1 MLGCVPR
8 PSKLATDGLEVGT
21 KEEVPKKSASKG
33 SLLQRV
39 RSSFV
44 AAKKVEK
51 TIDATDVDVM
61 LTPSTE
67 TEVPRSP
74 SLFKP
79 VVVETDERAK
89 LPKKAH
95 TEDERRASVAMQ
107 AAFRGM
113 NARKSQYDHMSQE
126 ELSRRLSV
134 KLEDP
139 SCALPISAVATLA
152 TCTPQVAHRSKFG
165 LLRAAWRIGLF
176 SNLRK
181 DAEEMGLV
189 SEEDEEAKEER
200 VKNLEPEPWLG
211 VWRQSSIE
219 AKEFES
225 MLKNEGVPW
234 ALRKVASA
242 IKMEKKYELNTD
254 GKLTCADK
262 NPTGSWGD
270 SVDIADGVKFELD
283 FPTLGM
289 KMSGET
295 TLNDPDHPGC
305 TVVNTQVTKSGV
317 TKPTKTIIWME
328 GDTRIQWDKSEAGGY
343 KRYFK
348 KVSAI

>member
-8 PSKLATDGLEVGT
+8 PSKLATDGLQVDA
-21 KEEVPKKSASKG
+21 KEEGPKKSVSKG
-33 SLLQRV
+33 GLLQRV
-39 RSSFV
+39 RSSFIGKK
-44 AAKKVEK
+44 AKPV
-51 TIDATDVDVM
+51 DATDVEVM
-61 LTPSTE
+61 VTPSTE
-67 TEVPRSP
+67 AEMLTKEPSSP
-74 SLFKP
+74 PSQFKPP
-79 VVVETDERAK
+79 VVVEADERAK

-95 TEDERRASVAMQ
+95 SEDERRASVAVQ
-107 AAFRGM
+107 SAFRGM
-113 NARKSQYDHMSQE
+113 NARKSQYDMMTQE

-134 KLEDP
+134 KIE
-139 SCALPISAVATLA
+139 SGALPISAVATLA
-152 TCTPQVAHRSKFG
+152 TCTPQVVNRSKFA
-165 LLRAAWRIGLF
+165 LLRAAFRIGLF
-176 SNLRK
+176 SALRK
-181 DAEEMGLV
+181 DAEEEKGLA
-189 SEEDEEAKEER
+189 SEEKDEKIKE
-200 VKNLEPEPWLG
+200 LDPEPWLG

-219 AKEFES
+219 TKEFEA

-242 IKMEKKYELNTD
+242 IKMEKRYEVNAD

-295 TLNDPDHPGC
+295 TLNDPEHPGC
-305 TVVNTQVTKSGV
+305 TVVNTKVTKAGV
-317 TKPTKTIIWME
+317 TKPTKTIIWIE
-328 GDTRIQWDKSEAGGY
+328 GNTRVQWDKSEAGGY